1 MKILKTYPHFTDAE
15 LKEKMNSQTKVRA
28 FQDWQIIYSVQTN
41 YGKTAE
47 EFAKIF
53 GVSKQKIFQVIQ
65 QYNKNGKAWR
75 RYDNWG
81 GRREARCNMTL
92 EEEKA
97 ILSSLESDALNG
109 QILIYKQVKKM
120 VEEKL
125 GREVSDDYIWDMFK
139 RHGWKKKVP
148 RPSHPKANREEQE
161 EYKKNFKRTWQPN
174 H

>member
-1 MKILKTYPHFTDAE
+1 MKILKTYPHFTDVE

-47 EFAKIF
+47 EFAKIL
-53 GVSKQKIFQVIQ
+53 GVSKQKILHVVQ
-65 QYNKNGKAWR
+65 QYNKYGEAWR

-109 QILIYKQVKKM
+109 QVLIYKQVKKI

-125 GREVSDDYIWDMFK
+125 RREVSDDYIWDMFK

-161 EYKKNFKRTWQPN
+161 EYKKNFKRTWYPN

>member
-1 MKILKTYPHFTDAE
+1 
-15 LKEKMNSQTKVRA
+15 
-28 FQDWQIIYSVQTN
+28 
-41 YGKTAE
+41 
-47 EFAKIF
+47 
-53 GVSKQKIFQVIQ
+53 
-65 QYNKNGKAWR
+65 
-75 RYDNWG
+75 
-81 GRREARCNMTL
+81 MTL

-109 QILIYKQVKKM
+109 QVLIYNQVKKI

-125 GREVSDDYIWDMFK
+125 KREVSDDYIWDMFK

-161 EYKKNFKRTWQPN
+161 ENKKNFKRTWYPN